1 MLHKFFVYFVCENRW
16 VLLLNVLVTNWQE
29 HNNMHVSYDFSL
41 RVHLRRMHKSHW
53 YNYPTLFI
61 TAQIVILKQLRKE
74 SLVELLLNVLLS

>member
-1 MLHKFFVYFVCENRW
+1 MSIIIECISD
-16 VLLLNVLVTNWQE
+16 NWQE

-53 YNYPTLFI
+53 YNYPALFI

-74 SLVELLLNVLLS
+74 SLVELLLNVLLSS